1 LFTDEGDENTDVSRV
16 AFKFQPTKF
25 HKYFLDFT
33 KPVAILTRSKF
44 GSRKMAGTFDM
55 LVNVEEDDD
64 VGRADL
70 AGEIEAR
77 VP

>member
-1 LFTDEGDENTDVSRV
+1 
-16 AFKFQPTKF
+16 
-25 HKYFLDFT
+25 
-33 KPVAILTRSKF
+33 
-44 GSRKMAGTFDM
+44 MAGTFDM

>member
-1 LFTDEGDENTDVSRV
+1 MFTDVGDENTDVSRV
-16 AFKFQPTKF
+16 VF
-25 HKYFLDFT
+25 HPLNSTNIFLDFT